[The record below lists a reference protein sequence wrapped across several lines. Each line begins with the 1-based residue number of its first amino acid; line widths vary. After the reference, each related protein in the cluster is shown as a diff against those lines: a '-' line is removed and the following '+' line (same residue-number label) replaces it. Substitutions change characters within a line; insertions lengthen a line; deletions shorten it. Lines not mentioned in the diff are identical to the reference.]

1 MHFGNSFTI
10 KHAEFRIKVV
20 NVRRVIFLNGPPR
33 WSRWRVRLAVLLA
46 VSLAVSGGG
55 CFTGQEGEAF
65 YGRVIVPRSQEFR
78 WCDGGLPQIFDPGLA
93 AAAPDTDA
101 VRALYEG
108 LTDYEP
114 RTLKPVP
121 GVALSWESSTDHR
134 EWIFRLRR
142 DARWSNGEEVTAR
155 DFVNSWQRTLNLG
168 DRAPHAKLLDN
179 ILGARR
185 ELPGQSPPDSP
196 ARVEGQE
203 TAQVF
208 VGPRPTPTLTPP
220 RPEPF
225 GVESLDEHT
234 LRVRLRRP
242 DQNFPALVAHPVFR
256 PLHRSQLESESVQGD
271 EVQET
276 EADAT
281 KSELVPRQVVSNGAF
296 RLSQQGTDGVV
307 LERAGSYWNT
317 KKVALDRVRFVAAR
331 NAEDALA
338 AYRAGEVD
346 AVTNTNVEPLAVK
359 LLAPYQD
366 FRRSTF
372 GAVTYYQFNTA
383 NSPFDDLRVRQALTL
398 AVERERL
405 SLDTLKGASEPAD
418 SFFPGDG
425 RNTPHPQTQKIASHD
440 PEKARQ
446 LLAEAG
452 YSGGAGFPRI
462 RLLVNRND
470 QHRTVAQAIADMWR
484 GVLGIETEMVAK
496 NWEEYEAAFKA
507 GDYDI
512 ARRGIVMQT
521 LDEETNLLAM
531 FAEGSPVSSESLP
544 AAGVEA
550 TATTAAATPDNSPEP
565 SPFAVVGQT
574 EAELS
579 RTMPAVRK
587 TILTETQALAELP
600 AMPIYFATSFA
611 LVKPYVNGF
620 DSNLLDAP
628 SLQHV
633 RMDTNWQLPKQDATI
648 SLVRDQ

>member
-1 MHFGNSFTI
+1 M
-10 KHAEFRIKVV
+10 HAEFSKRVV
-20 NVRRVIFLNGPPR
+20 NVYRVIFLNGTAR
-33 WSRWRVRLAVLLA
+33 WSRWRVRLAVLVA

-55 CFTGQEGEAF
+55 CFTDQKGEAF

-78 WCDGGLPQIFDPGLA
+78 WCDGSLPQIFDPGLA

-121 GVALSWESSTDHR
+121 GVALSWESSADHR
-134 EWIFRLRR
+134 EWTFRLRR
-142 DARWSNGEEVTAR
+142 DARWSNDEEVTAR

-185 ELPGQSPPDSP
+185 ELPGQTSPESS
-196 ARVEGQE
+196 ARAEVRDGGE
-203 TAQVF
+203 VS
-208 VGPRPTPTLTPP
+208 VGPRPTPTPP

-225 GVESLDEHT
+225 GVESLDKHT
-234 LRVRLRRP
+234 LRVRLLRP

-256 PLHRSQLESESVQGD
+256 PLHRSQLESELVRDD
-271 EVQET
+271 EAEGQLPDT
-276 EADAT
+276 T
-281 KSELVPRQVVSNGAF
+281 KSESVPQSVVSNGAF
-296 RLSQQGTDGVV
+296 RLSQQGTDSVV

-317 KKVALDRVRFVAAR
+317 KQVTLNRVRFVAAR
-331 NAEDALA
+331 NAEEALA

-359 LLAPYQD
+359 LLVPYQD

-372 GAVTYYQFNTA
+372 GAVTYYQFNTV

-425 RNTPHPQTQKIASHD
+425 RNASNPQTQKIASHD

-452 YSGGAGFPRI
+452 YPGGVGFPRI

-470 QHRTVAQAIADMWR
+470 QHRTVAQAIVAMWR
-484 GVLGIETEMVAK
+484 SVLSVETEIVAK
-496 NWEEYEAAFKA
+496 NWEEYEVAFKA

-531 FAEGSPVSSESLP
+531 FAEESPVNSEPLP
-544 AAGVEA
+544 AASVEA
-550 TATTAAATPDNSPEP
+550 AAAAADTPDNSPEP
-565 SPFAVVGQT
+565 SPSAVAGLT
-574 EAELS
+574 ETERA
-579 RTMPAVRK
+579 RTLPPVRK
-587 TILTETQALAELP
+587 TILTEAQALDELP

-633 RMDTNWQLPKQDATI
+633 RLDTNWQLLKQDATI